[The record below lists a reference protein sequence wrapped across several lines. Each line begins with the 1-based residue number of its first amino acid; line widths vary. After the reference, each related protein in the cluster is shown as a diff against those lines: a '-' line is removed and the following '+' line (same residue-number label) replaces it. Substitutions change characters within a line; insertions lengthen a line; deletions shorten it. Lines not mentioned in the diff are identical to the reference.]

1 MISGL
6 QQQKLKLK
14 FLMMQQA
21 EASQRSVE
29 QESVFEEQ
37 HLELV
42 LEDNDYNFAEFSCD
56 IDKVQKVVDA
66 ERSLLK
72 AAVQLSKELTAQ
84 VNALQADKDVLQAEQ
99 NRLQGESRLQEE
111 TIRVLENDMRERVSM
126 QEYHD
131 LSSLVQEKA
140 KECERL
146 EDIIVDLQV
155 ELKKAT
161 CSHGRAQQQ
170 CEAEEQRTLSLER
183 DREALMSEI
192 HSLKDALENEKLN
205 LHSLQSLQ
213 REKDMRVFQL
223 QGEKSDLMEQL
234 QEERQKLEAECKR
247 LNKTSQDKVRL
258 QQEIEKKVELLKS
271 DLAAER
277 DRAKELECESERAAL
292 KVQQDKTKLQQELR
306 NCTVTVEDLQAEV
319 QRLNKSVLEK
329 SRIIQELRGTQQ
341 EARELQEEVVEL
353 KTEVQRLT
361 KLSSDK
367 VLLSLPIV
375 VVIFLTH
382 EFSRYAHANACSGFR
397 CDWCWKCPS
406 CKMK

>member
-1 MISGL
+1 MKRTDDLLHLPQHERMISGL

-21 EASQRSVE
+21 EAAQRSIE

-37 HLELV
+37 HFELV

-72 AAVQLSKELTAQ
+72 AALQLNKELTAQ
-84 VNALQADKDVLQAEQ
+84 VNVLQADKDVLQAEQ
-99 NRLQGESRLQEE
+99 NRLQCESRLQEE
-111 TIRVLENDMRERVSM
+111 TIRVLENDMRERVPM

-155 ELKKAT
+155 ELKKTT
-161 CSHGRAQQQ
+161 CSRGRAQQQ
-170 CEAEEQRTLSLER
+170 REAEEQRTLSLER
-183 DREALMSEI
+183 DREALMTEI

-205 LHSLQSLQ
+205 LQSLQSLQ

-223 QGEKSDLMEQL
+223 QGEKSDLMQQL
-234 QEERQKLEAECKR
+234 QEERQNLEAECKR

-292 KVQQDKTKLQQELR
+292 KVQQDKNKLQQELR

-367 VLLSLPIV
+367 VLLSLP
-375 VVIFLTH
+375 
-382 EFSRYAHANACSGFR
+382 R
-397 CDWCWKCPS
+397 CCCDFFEV
-406 CKMK
+406 

>member
-1 MISGL
+1 MTCSHLPQHERMISGL
-6 QQQKLKLK
+6 QQQKIKLK

-21 EASQRSVE
+21 EAAQRSVE

-37 HLELV
+37 HFELV

-72 AAVQLSKELTAQ
+72 AAVQLNKELTAQ
-84 VNALQADKDVLQAEQ
+84 VNVLQADKDVLQAEQ

-126 QEYHD
+126 QQYHD
-131 LSSLVQEKA
+131 LSSLAQEKA

-146 EDIIVDLQV
+146 EDIIEDLQV
-155 ELKKAT
+155 ELKKTT
-161 CSHGRAQQQ
+161 CSRGRAQQQ
-170 CEAEEQRTLSLER
+170 REAEEQRTLSLER

-192 HSLKDALENEKLN
+192 HSLKDALENEKSN
-205 LHSLQSLQ
+205 LQSLQSLQ

-329 SRIIQELRGTQQ
+329 CRIIQELRGTQQ

-367 VLLSLPIV
+367 VLLSFP
-375 VVIFLTH
+375 
-382 EFSRYAHANACSGFR
+382 R
-397 CDWCWKCPS
+397 CCCDFF
-406 CKMK
+406 

>member
-1 MISGL
+1 MKRTDDLLHLPQHERMISGL

-21 EASQRSVE
+21 EAAQRSIE

-37 HLELV
+37 HFELV

-72 AAVQLSKELTAQ
+72 AALQLNKELTAQ
-84 VNALQADKDVLQAEQ
+84 VNVLQADKDVLQAEQ
-99 NRLQGESRLQEE
+99 NRLQCESRLQEE

-155 ELKKAT
+155 ELKKTT
-161 CSHGRAQQQ
+161 CSRGRAQQQ
-170 CEAEEQRTLSLER
+170 REAEEQRTLSLER
-183 DREALMSEI
+183 DREALMTEI

-205 LHSLQSLQ
+205 LQSLQSLQ

-223 QGEKSDLMEQL
+223 QGEKSDLMQQL
-234 QEERQKLEAECKR
+234 QEERQNLEAECKR

-292 KVQQDKTKLQQELR
+292 KVQQDKNKLQQELR

-367 VLLSLPIV
+367 VLLSLPRCCCDFFV
-375 VVIFLTH
+375 V
-382 EFSRYAHANACSGFR
+382 
-397 CDWCWKCPS
+397 
-406 CKMK
+406 

>member
-6 QQQKLKLK
+6 QQQKIKLK

-21 EASQRSVE
+21 EAAQRSVE

-37 HLELV
+37 HFELV

-72 AAVQLSKELTAQ
+72 AAVQLNKELTAQ
-84 VNALQADKDVLQAEQ
+84 VNVLQADKDVLQAEQ

-126 QEYHD
+126 QQYHD
-131 LSSLVQEKA
+131 LSSLAQEKA

-146 EDIIVDLQV
+146 EDIIEDLQV
-155 ELKKAT
+155 ELKKTT
-161 CSHGRAQQQ
+161 CSRGRAQQQ
-170 CEAEEQRTLSLER
+170 REAEEQRTLSLER

-192 HSLKDALENEKLN
+192 HSLKNALENEKLN
-205 LHSLQSLQ
+205 LQSLQSLQ

-258 QQEIEKKVELLKS
+258 QQEIEKKVELL
-271 DLAAER
+271 
-277 DRAKELECESERAAL
+277 
-292 KVQQDKTKLQQELR
+292 
-306 NCTVTVEDLQAEV
+306 
-319 QRLNKSVLEK
+319 
-329 SRIIQELRGTQQ
+329 
-341 EARELQEEVVEL
+341 
-353 KTEVQRLT
+353 
-361 KLSSDK
+361 
-367 VLLSLPIV
+367 
-375 VVIFLTH
+375 
-382 EFSRYAHANACSGFR
+382 
-397 CDWCWKCPS
+397 
-406 CKMK
+406 

>member
-1 MISGL
+1 
-6 QQQKLKLK
+6 
-14 FLMMQQA
+14 
-21 EASQRSVE
+21 
-29 QESVFEEQ
+29 
-37 HLELV
+37 
-42 LEDNDYNFAEFSCD
+42 
-56 IDKVQKVVDA
+56 
-66 ERSLLK
+66 
-72 AAVQLSKELTAQ
+72 
-84 VNALQADKDVLQAEQ
+84 LQAEQ

-111 TIRVLENDMRERVSM
+111 KIRVLENDMRERVSM
-126 QEYHD
+126 QQYHD
-131 LSSLVQEKA
+131 LSSLAQEKA

-155 ELKKAT
+155 ELKKTT
-161 CSHGRAQQQ
+161 CSRGRAQQQ
-170 CEAEEQRTLSLER
+170 REAEEQRTLSLER
-183 DREALMSEI
+183 DREALMTEI

-205 LHSLQSLQ
+205 LQSLQSLQ

-223 QGEKSDLMEQL
+223 QGEKSDLMQQL
-234 QEERQKLEAECKR
+234 QEERQNLEAECKR

-292 KVQQDKTKLQQELR
+292 KVQQDKNKLQQELR

-367 VLLSLPIV
+367 VLLSLP
-375 VVIFLTH
+375 
-382 EFSRYAHANACSGFR
+382 R
-397 CDWCWKCPS
+397 CCCDFFEV
-406 CKMK
+406 

>member
-1 MISGL
+1 MTCSHLPQHERMISGL
-6 QQQKLKLK
+6 QQQKIKLK

-21 EASQRSVE
+21 EAAQRSVE

-37 HLELV
+37 HFELV

-56 IDKVQKVVDA
+56 IDKVQMVVDA

-72 AAVQLSKELTAQ
+72 AAVQLNKELTAQ
-84 VNALQADKDVLQAEQ
+84 VNVLQADKDVLQAEQ
-99 NRLQGESRLQEE
+99 NRLQCESRLQEE
-111 TIRVLENDMRERVSM
+111 TIRVLENDLRERVSM
-126 QEYHD
+126 QQYHD
-131 LSSLVQEKA
+131 LSSLAQEKA

-146 EDIIVDLQV
+146 EDIIEDLQV
-155 ELKKAT
+155 ELKKTT
-161 CSHGRAQQQ
+161 CSRGRAQQQ
-170 CEAEEQRTLSLER
+170 REAEEQRTLSLER

-192 HSLKDALENEKLN
+192 HSLKNALENEKLN
-205 LHSLQSLQ
+205 LQSLQSLQ

-367 VLLSLPIV
+367 VLLSIP
-375 VVIFLTH
+375 
-382 EFSRYAHANACSGFR
+382 R
-397 CDWCWKCPS
+397 CCCDFF
-406 CKMK
+406 

>member
-1 MISGL
+1 MTCSHLPQHERMISGL
-6 QQQKLKLK
+6 QQQKIKLK

-21 EASQRSVE
+21 EAAQRSVE

-37 HLELV
+37 HFELV

-72 AAVQLSKELTAQ
+72 AAVQLNKELTAQ
-84 VNALQADKDVLQAEQ
+84 VNVLQADKDVLQAEQ

-126 QEYHD
+126 QQYHD
-131 LSSLVQEKA
+131 LSSLAQEKA

-155 ELKKAT
+155 ELKKT
-161 CSHGRAQQQ
+161 TSSRGRAQQQ
-170 CEAEEQRTLSLER
+170 REAEEQRTLSLER

-192 HSLKDALENEKLN
+192 HSLKNALENEKLN
-205 LHSLQSLQ
+205 LQSLQSLQ

-277 DRAKELECESERAAL
+277 DRAKELECESEKAAL

-329 SRIIQELRGTQQ
+329 CRIIQELRGTQQ

-367 VLLSLPIV
+367 VLLSFP
-375 VVIFLTH
+375 
-382 EFSRYAHANACSGFR
+382 R
-397 CDWCWKCPS
+397 CCCDFF
-406 CKMK
+406 

>member
-6 QQQKLKLK
+6 QQQKIKLK

-21 EASQRSVE
+21 EAAQRSVE

-37 HLELV
+37 HFELV

-72 AAVQLSKELTAQ
+72 AAVQLNKELTAQ
-84 VNALQADKDVLQAEQ
+84 VNVLQADKDVLQAEQ
-99 NRLQGESRLQEE
+99 NRLQCESRLQEE
-111 TIRVLENDMRERVSM
+111 TIRVLENDLRERVSM
-126 QEYHD
+126 QQYHD
-131 LSSLVQEKA
+131 LSSLAQEKA

-146 EDIIVDLQV
+146 EDIIEDLQV
-155 ELKKAT
+155 ELKKTT
-161 CSHGRAQQQ
+161 CSRGRAQQQ
-170 CEAEEQRTLSLER
+170 REAEEQRTLSLER

-192 HSLKDALENEKLN
+192 HSLKNALENEKLN
-205 LHSLQSLQ
+205 LQSLQSLQ

-277 DRAKELECESERAAL
+277 DRAKELECESEKAAL

-367 VLLSLPIV
+367 VVSIFSPLLS
-375 VVIFLTH
+375 
-382 EFSRYAHANACSGFR
+382 
-397 CDWCWKCPS
+397 
-406 CKMK
+406 